1 MRTRSILVAVCV
13 AAAACSKAEKPEPA
27 STAPSPL
34 VVSAAM
40 SLRQV
45 MVDVG
50 KAYERGGGGGR
61 VAFNFG
67 GSNTLARQIVEGA
80 PVDVFVSADEA
91 QMRLAEQAG
100 AIVPDS
106 RVDLLSNQLVVIVP
120 ADRQRRLASVNE
132 LTDPAFARIAIGDP
146 DAVPVGVYAKRYLQW
161 AGLWDRLGP
170 RIVPVVN
177 VRAAVGAV
185 ENGGADAAFVYRTDA
200 RLSSHVAVAFEV
212 PIDKGPVIEYP
223 AALVSASKEP
233 AEARRFLAYLQGP
246 EARRLFEAQGFV
258 VRGAGGPP
266 S

>member
-1 MRTRSILVAVCV
+1 MAVVCL
-13 AAAACSKAEKPEPA
+13 AAAACSKSNAPTPA
-27 STAPSPL
+27 PVAAPPL

-45 MVDVG
+45 MVEIG
-50 KAYERGGGGGR
+50 HAYARGGGAH

-67 GSNTLARQIVEGA
+67 ASNTLARQIIEGA

-91 QMRLAEQAG
+91 QMRLAEQSG

-120 ADRQRRLASVNE
+120 SDRARRLAAAKD
-132 LTDPAFARIAIGDP
+132 LTDAAFRRIAIGDP
-146 DAVPVGVYAKRYLQW
+146 DAVPVGVYAKRYLEW
-161 AGLWDRLGP
+161 AGLWGPLAP

-200 RLSSHVAVAFEV
+200 RLSSHVSVAFEV
-212 PIDKGPVIEYP
+212 PLDKGPVIEYP
-223 AALVSASKEP
+223 AALVSASKQP
-233 AEARRFLAYLQGP
+233 AEARRFLDYLRGP
-246 EARRLFEAQGFV
+246 EARSLFEQAGFV
-258 VRGAGGPP
+258 VLGAGAPP
-266 S
+266 A